1 MRLKWGKEKMYRISK
16 KVPKAERYGDWS
28 WWCLFAVLVM
38 IIAMFIAKV
47 EGVI

>member
-1 MRLKWGKEKMYRISK
+1 MKIDKE
-16 KVPKAERYGDWS
+16 EFS

-38 IIAMFIAKV
+38 MIAMFIAKV

>member
-28 WWCLFAVLVM
+28 WWSLFIVM
-38 IIAMFIAKV
+38 IIMFVIFIVKV
-47 EGVI
+47 KGVI